1 MIDLEFFC
9 LGFVSGLFRPLLK
22 SETPS
27 FEQLRKLIS
36 NEVKNSEA
44 GASELAVKLLTCNE
58 NVNILRQILS
68 TVANRGL
75 KMRDHI
81 KRILDGGQYHFTV
94 YDMACHLRLSIG
106 SHTTAAQ
113 KSDSDRAL
121 KEEKGVYVL
130 ADLQD
135 FRSRARLVMSSHV
148 MQARRLDIHSSGTFF
163 WLLVTSFCN
172 LNSRVCCG
180 GRRLCHFLDHII

>member
-1 MIDLEFFC
+1 VLDLIIDLECFC

-27 FEQLRKLIS
+27 FEQLRTLIS

-81 KRILDGGQYHFTV
+81 KRILDSGQYHFMV

-106 SHTTAAQ
+106 SHTAAQ
-113 KSDSDRAL
+113 KTDSDRAL

-130 ADLQD
+130 SDLQD
-135 FRSRARLVMSSHV
+135 FRSRARLVKSSHV

-163 WLLVTSFCN
+163 LLLT
-172 LNSRVCCG
+172 
-180 GRRLCHFLDHII
+180 